1 MTVWRSVTAVV
12 VIVCCMGVVGCTTT
26 SAEATAVPIA
36 TKTTPPDM
44 QGTVQTWE
52 FVEGE
57 GAMLVEGKM
66 ADGTDM
72 AANVRV
78 TGRTQIIRQVGTTLE
93 AGEITHLANGQTVE
107 LRFDGPV
114 AESYP
119 LQATAKEVVILE

>member
-1 MTVWRSVTAVV
+1 MVIAVLL
-12 VIVCCMGVVGCTTT
+12 CCIALVGCTST

-36 TKTTPPDM
+36 TKTTDPDM
-44 QGTVQTWE
+44 QGTIQTWE

-57 GAMLVEGKM
+57 GAMLVEGQM
-66 ADGTDM
+66 ADGSDM

-78 TGRTQIIRQVGTTLE
+78 TGRTQIIRQVGGALE
-93 AGEITHLANGQTVE
+93 AGQITQLGQGQTVQ

>member
-1 MTVWRSVTAVV
+1 MTAWRSVTAVL

-26 SAEATAVPIA
+26 RAEATAVPIA

-52 FVEGE
+52 FVDGE

-93 AGEITHLANGQTVE
+93 AGEITQLANGQSVE

>member
-1 MTVWRSVTAVV
+1 MTVWRSVTAIV

-26 SAEATAVPIA
+26 GAEATAVPIA

-52 FVEGE
+52 FVDGE

-78 TGRTQIIRQVGTTLE
+78 TGRTQIIRQVGETLE
-93 AGEITHLANGQTVE
+93 AGEITQLANGQSVE

-119 LQATAKEVVILE
+119 VQATAKEVVILE